1 MNDLM
6 AREREFQNQVALYV
20 HHHPAVVIV
29 GISAVAMTALMGF
42 AAIHSA
48 SRRRRAERELVKG

>member
-6 AREREFQNQVALYV
+6 AREREFENQVALYA

-29 GISAVAMTALMGF
+29 GISAIAMTALVGF
-42 AAIHSA
+42 AALHSA
-48 SRRRRAERELVKG
+48 SRRRRAERELVKV